1 MVVKTEEAEE
11 LELEAEPEV
20 RVKVEGVYSLGVD

>member
-1 MVVKTEEAEE
+1 MEEAEE

-20 RVKVEGVYSLGVD
+20 RQKVEDAEPEVRVIG

>member
-1 MVVKTEEAEE
+1 VEAETVMKTEKAEE

-20 RVKVEGVYSLGVD
+20 RVKVEVVD